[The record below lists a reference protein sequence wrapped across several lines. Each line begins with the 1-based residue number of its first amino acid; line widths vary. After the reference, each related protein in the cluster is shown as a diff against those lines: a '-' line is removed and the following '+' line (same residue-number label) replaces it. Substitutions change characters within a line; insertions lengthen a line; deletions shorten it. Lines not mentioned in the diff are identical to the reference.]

1 MRLNNG
7 EPSELLQMARMI
19 PSFMD
24 DRTPPG
30 ERDVFNMIA
39 AGPDEWVVLH
49 SLDLTPW
56 NRGHR
61 TELDFVVI
69 VPDAGMLCVEVKSHE
84 NISFDG
90 HRWSPQTI
98 SRSPFKQASD
108 GRHTFYRR
116 LAELSSDLK
125 RVPIVHCCIF
135 PRSSFDLHPNLSVQS
150 WELMDSRVFHAFKSG
165 EKFCA
170 ELKAMMKRSIA
181 ADINIVPL
189 VSRLSSKQINAVLQS
204 CLPIQK
210 RHPSARMEIEQRH
223 EQLEGLL
230 REQQKPLV
238 QLAALNDKIVVS
250 GGAGTGKTFI
260 AMEIAR
266 RAAERGHRVALVCFN
281 KLIGDWMR
289 QQMAKNLPPLP
300 SLVTGRAIQIMAEMA
315 GLEIPKNPTREFWET
330 NLPAQLEERLTDPGF
345 RATVEF
351 DYLVVDEAQDLLAR
365 PRLWNCLLEFLT
377 GSMSGGAFALFGD
390 FENQVLADR
399 EAMTKNLISLY
410 SVANPTRMKLTE
422 NCRNYPIIGDT
433 AVTLSGLS
441 RTVYSG
447 YMRIGGSLENYD
459 IRFYDNER
467 AQSDIVAKWLKD
479 FKSQGYK
486 PSEVT
491 LLSFRSDEASA
502 AARMRSE
509 GFKFRPAWSAGDHT
523 GFASVQSFKGMENK
537 AIILTDVAPGE
548 GEFDRHLFYT
558 GMTRA
563 TESVRVLC
571 DKARQDTL
579 LGWLSA

>member
-1 MRLNNG
+1 
-7 EPSELLQMARMI
+7 
-19 PSFMD
+19 
-24 DRTPPG
+24 
-30 ERDVFNMIA
+30 
-39 AGPDEWVVLH
+39 
-49 SLDLTPW
+49 
-56 NRGHR
+56 
-61 TELDFVVI
+61 
-69 VPDAGMLCVEVKSHE
+69 
-84 NISFDG
+84 
-90 HRWSPQTI
+90 
-98 SRSPFKQASD
+98 
-108 GRHTFYRR
+108 
-116 LAELSSDLK
+116 
-125 RVPIVHCCIF
+125 
-135 PRSSFDLHPNLSVQS
+135 
-150 WELMDSRVFHAFKSG
+150 
-165 EKFCA
+165 
-170 ELKAMMKRSIA
+170 
-181 ADINIVPL
+181 
-189 VSRLSSKQINAVLQS
+189 
-204 CLPIQK
+204 
-210 RHPSARMEIEQRH
+210 
-223 EQLEGLL
+223 
-230 REQQKPLV
+230 
-238 QLAALNDKIVVS
+238 
-250 GGAGTGKTFI
+250 
-260 AMEIAR
+260 
-266 RAAERGHRVALVCFN
+266 
-281 KLIGDWMR
+281 
-289 QQMAKNLPPLP
+289 
-300 SLVTGRAIQIMAEMA
+300 
-315 GLEIPKNPTREFWET
+315 
-330 NLPAQLEERLTDPGF
+330 
-345 RATVEF
+345 
-351 DYLVVDEAQDLLAR
+351 
-365 PRLWNCLLEFLT
+365 
-377 GSMSGGAFALFGD
+377 MSGGAFALFGD

-433 AVTLSGLS
+433 AITLSGLS

-447 YMRIGGSLENYD
+447 YMRIGGSHENYD
-459 IRFYDNER
+459 IRFYDYER